1 MKAWKLLLPIPFVFA
16 LAMVPQD
23 PAADAESAMILSI
36 SDFQYVTLQG
46 TVTTV
51 PAKNVVEIRYLED
64 HNEHIRLEL
73 VYDNG
78 DYSMI
83 DAQGFHVLRS
93 GSSMREV
100 KILRSKRS
108 RLRFPKL
115 P

>member
-1 MKAWKLLLPIPFVFA
+1 MKAWKLLLPVPLVFA

-23 PAADAESAMILSI
+23 PAGDAELAAILSI

-46 TVTTV
+46 NVTTV
-51 PAKNVVEIRYLED
+51 PSKNVVEIRYLED

-73 VYDNG
+73 LYDNG

-83 DAQGFHVLRS
+83 DAQAFHVLRS
-93 GSSMREV
+93 GNTMREV
-100 KILRSKRS
+100 KLIRGKRS